1 MTVSSTFRQLET
13 RKQQRILAAA
23 LTEFANEGYAGAS
36 VNTIV
41 KKVGISKGSLFN
53 YFADKHGLFSF
64 VFEQALELVKAYLRR
79 VRDDTASEDLFTR
92 LEQSLLAGVT
102 FIRSNPRVYKIY
114 LRVVYESG
122 LPDRNGLIK
131 SLRGMSIKYLTEFL
145 EVAKERGEINPDVDV
160 NMAAFLMEA
169 VLERFLQSYGLQH
182 LDAGLGLY
190 KASDEEV
197 QRWAQGVVQ
206 LLKTGLAGPGAP

>member
-1 MTVSSTFRQLET
+1 VTVSSTFRQLES

-53 YFADKHGLFSF
+53 YFSDKHGLFSF

-92 LEQSLLAGVT
+92 LENSLLAGVA

-131 SLRGMSIKYLTEFL
+131 SLRSMSIRYLTEFL
-145 EVAKERGEINPDVDV
+145 EVAKSRGEIRADVDV
-160 NMAAFLMEA
+160 KEAAFLMEA

-190 KASDEEV
+190 KAPDEEV
-197 QRWAQGVVQ
+197 ERWARSVVR
-206 LLKTGLAGPGAP
+206 LLKTGLAGPGEP

>member
-1 MTVSSTFRQLET
+1 
-13 RKQQRILAAA
+13 
-23 LTEFANEGYAGAS
+23 
-36 VNTIV
+36 
-41 KKVGISKGSLFN
+41 
-53 YFADKHGLFSF
+53 
-64 VFEQALELVKAYLRR
+64 
-79 VRDDTASEDLFTR
+79 
-92 LEQSLLAGVT
+92 
-102 FIRSNPRVYKIY
+102 VYKIY

-145 EVAKERGEINPDVDV
+145 EVAKDRGEINPDVDV
-160 NMAAFLMEA
+160 HMAAFLMEA

-197 QRWAQGVVQ
+197 QRWAQGVVH
-206 LLKTGLAGPGAP
+206 LLKAGLAGPGTP